1 MKTENMFGA
10 TKTIA
15 KILMGSSVAP
25 MPSTEEGKKRVQ
37 SAPLDGERP
46 WNPGRRIL
54 APHLCKKDGKP
65 ELCLKS
71 SLEKP
76 SIWMAVFWMF
86 KLDRWEERVCRGKI
100 SVEKSLLRIEI
111 MEFEFS
117 SPYGVHSRSLM
128 ASIKVSVLILTY
140 ALIAVLLHPLV
151 CQGRTTTT
159 KAMTTIEG
167 AATNDGKT
175 IDQGIA
181 YILMVT
187 ALLVT
192 YLIH

>member
-1 MKTENMFGA
+1 MMMA
-10 TKTIA
+10 TNEA
-15 KILMGSSVAP
+15 GVAT
-25 MPSTEEGKKRVQ
+25 S
-37 SAPLDGERP
+37 
-46 WNPGRRIL
+46 
-54 APHLCKKDGKP
+54 DGKMIDQGIAYLLMMLAS
-65 ELCLKS
+65 EAHRLGQQ
-71 SLEKP
+71 
-76 SIWMAVFWMF
+76 SI
-86 KLDRWEERVCRGKI
+86 C
-100 SVEKSLLRIEI
+100 LRIKPYH
-111 MEFEFS
+111 FHFYS
-117 SPYGVHSRSLM
+117 SPYGVHSISLM